1 MEEKS
6 KIEDQKYI
14 FEHFQK
20 NTSRTLNMANQSDSE
35 FEYDPEAFESAHAEA
50 AKSPQLP
57 KEKDDGSDFEMP
69 SELVSLI

>member
-1 MEEKS
+1 MKN
-6 KIEDQKYI
+6 QKYI
-14 FEHFQK
+14 FEHF
-20 NTSRTLNMANQSDSE
+20 RTLNMANQSDSE

>member
-1 MEEKS
+1 
-6 KIEDQKYI
+6 
-14 FEHFQK
+14 
-20 NTSRTLNMANQSDSE
+20 MANQSDSE

-69 SELVSLI
+69 SELVSLINTFKQPSENNYKRCKQSISQQHKRLT